1 MTQFF
6 YWLGELFQTTF
17 LAIPI
22 LGNYFNL
29 FLVILFSIA
38 FLISLKKFI

>member
-6 YWLGELFQTTF
+6 YWLGDLFQTSF
-17 LAIPI
+17 FVLPI

-29 FLVILFSIA
+29 LLVILFSVA
-38 FLISLKKFI
+38 FFISLKKFI